1 MSPNPF
7 ASLPMDQLAGSG
19 TIPPVD
25 WLWHGYLARG
35 NLTLLTSLW
44 KAGKTTLLAGLL
56 QRLGTGDAFLDRPC
70 AEARAV
76 VVSEESR
83 ELWAERLRTIRI
95 GAHARL
101 LPRPF
106 LTRPTPAA
114 WNEL

>member
-44 KAGKTTLLAGLL
+44 KAGKTTLVAGLL
-56 QRLGTGDAFLDRPC
+56 RRLGDGGEFLGRECRP
-70 AEARAV
+70 ARAV
-76 VVSEESR
+76 VVSEESP
-83 ELWAERLRTIRI
+83 EMWAGRLATMPV

-101 LPRPF
+101 MPRP
-106 LTRPTPAA
+106 
-114 WNEL
+114 